1 MSVEQ
6 ARKLLPAG
14 SIIGLSCN
22 TVAHVKEA
30 VRARVDYI
38 GIGAVWGTQTKKL
51 TEPIIGVRGVGAM
64 LEELAGTD
72 IKAVAIGA
80 FTKYLSCGAHKLFT
94 CTFARRHQIHKSF
107 ANAAWHNVYIKS
119 GTRRCCHYL

>member
-30 VRARVDYI
+30 IRARVDYI

-64 LEELAGTD
+64 LEELVGTD

-80 FTKYLSCGAHKLFT
+80 FYLFCAAHRLFT
-94 CTFARRHQIHKSF
+94 RTFARRYQIHQSF
-107 ANAAWHNVYIKS
+107 ANVAWHNICIKS
-119 GTRRCCHYL
+119 GTRRCCHRL